1 MDTREKNDQRII
13 ELFSASRQVDRA
25 SASDFRTL
33 LGSARTRRLGR
44 RRVGTTPRRLLT
56 LSLATTAAGAL
67 LAVVSYSFL
76 LERTDRMAPPMVG
89 NLAAV
94 RFSQPSPQVPSGA
107 EAPAARAQVARD
119 HQDAPAVARNYESA
133 LTLSPGVS
141 DSGAK

>member
-67 LAVVSYSFL
+67 FGVVSYSFL
-76 LERTDRMAPPMVG
+76 LLRNDRIPPPMG
-89 NLAAV
+89 GDLATV
-94 RFSQPSPQVPSGA
+94 RVLAPSPQ
-107 EAPAARAQVARD
+107 
-119 HQDAPAVARNYESA
+119 
-133 LTLSPGVS
+133 
-141 DSGAK
+141 